1 MSDFSQYEAVI
12 KRNSTVTIVLCAVL
26 LLISCIGI
34 FLIKKYAKDAET
46 KDDRICNRIFL
57 VLAIACVIMSVV
69 FIVNTVYAT
78 NYDIKNQAYLVY
90 EGEFEIVRTKS
101 GANVFLAP
109 KNMFK
114 WLEWSNSYVEDGIY
128 NGKII
133 YSEKTKIVFQLEIY

>member
-12 KRNSTVTIVLCAVL
+12 KRNSTVTIVVFAML

-46 KDDRICNRIFL
+46 KDDRISDRIIL
-57 VLAIACVIMSVV
+57 VLAIACAIMSVV
-69 FIVNTVYAT
+69 FIVNTAYAT
-78 NYDIKNQAYLVY
+78 NYDIKNQAYIVY

-114 WLEWSNSYVEDGIY
+114 WLEWANPYGEDGIHS
-128 NGKII
+128 GKIV
-133 YSEKTKIVFQLEIY
+133 YSEKTKIVFQLEFY